1 MKALYTAI
9 LYKPLLNVLIVLY
22 SYVTFR
28 DLGVAVV
35 LLTLIVRFA
44 LWPLFHKT
52 TRSQIVMQKI
62 QPEIKRIQKEQ
73 KQNRVRQSEL
83 LMELYRKHNINP
95 LSGFGLLLIQIP
107 VIIALYQVFLS
118 GFKDVS
124 ASLYSFVPAVSSMN
138 HLFLGLVDLT
148 QPSIV
153 LTVAAAVAQFVQ
165 GKTAGTPTKNEA
177 PRDPNEAPDT
187 AALISKQMMF
197 IAPVITLVVLWKLP
211 AVVGIYWLTTTVFSI
226 FQQAIVHAHLR
237 SEAAR

>member
-1 MKALYTAI
+1 MKALYTAV

-35 LLTLIVRFA
+35 LLTIIVRFA

-107 VIIALYQVFLS
+107 VIIALYQVFLN
-118 GFKDVS
+118 GFKDIS

-138 HLFLGLVDLT
+138 HFFLGFVDLT

-153 LTVAAAVAQFVQ
+153 LTVAGAVAQFIQ
-165 GKTAGTPTKNEA
+165 GKTAGTQPKSEA

-197 IAPVITLVVLWKLP
+197 IAPVITLVVLWNLP
-211 AVVGIYWLTTTVFSI
+211 AVVGIYWFTTTVFSI

-237 SEAAR
+237 TEAAR